1 MFWDGHS
8 DQCEW
13 LPHWTHL
20 ICVFPILSDAEHLFM
35 CLSAICRPSSEK
47 YPFQSLVHFVLGL
60 YLFLLLSCTSSL
72 YVLEMNPLWVSSFAN
87 LSSYSECCACLLFRV
102 SFGRQMV
109 LRSMKSDFLI
119 CGLLFIILRDRA
131 TTNFLHFMSNHVLFI
146 FFSRIS

>member
-1 MFWDGHS
+1 MKWHS
-8 DQCEW
+8 DQCEC
-13 LPHWTHL
+13 LAHRTLSL
-20 ICVFPILSDAEHLFM
+20 IISDAEHLSM
-35 CLSAICRPSSEK
+35 CPSAICRPSSEK
-47 YPFQSLVHFVLGL
+47 YHLQSLAHFVLRL
-60 YLFLLLSCTSSL
+60 YLFLILSCMSYL
-72 YVLEMNPLWVSSFAN
+72 CVLEMNSLWVSWFAN